1 MQAIQARLAARS
13 ALRCL
18 RPPAEPGARSARR
31 PAPSALAPPPAPAG
45 AGPAPLQPALPLS
58 GPAPPLRPAQTPPS
72 APPLPIRPRPPPAG
86 CRSARRLPAAAPA
99 MVNLGLSR
107 VDDAV
112 ASKHPGLGEYAA
124 CQSNAFVKGVSTFV
138 TGTGATFGL
147 QMLVQRKLPYP
158 FQWKVL
164 LAVVAGSVASYWV
177 TRVESQKCSNLWLF
191 LETGQ
196 LPKDMGTGESPQG
209 SRTQNRGCSAQNWRQ
224 QARVQG
230 VGCTGLSP
238 RHAHEGQGGKE
249 RARMQEEDAGGGG
262 WPGGNECRGRKADTP
277 RRAAGWKGPA
287 SDTRLADLR
296 SGLHC
301 LHPSCSKPQFLPP
314 ENGHRDWEQLWGVV
328 LAVFSASYR
337 SAQLGELQPGH
348 RRPGARQF

>member
-1 MQAIQARLAARS
+1 MA
-13 ALRCL
+13 
-18 RPPAEPGARSARR
+18 
-31 PAPSALAPPPAPAG
+31 
-45 AGPAPLQPALPLS
+45 
-58 GPAPPLRPAQTPPS
+58 
-72 APPLPIRPRPPPAG
+72 
-86 CRSARRLPAAAPA
+86 
-99 MVNLGLSR
+99 
-107 VDDAV
+107 
-112 ASKHPGLGEYAA
+112 
-124 CQSNAFVKGVSTFV
+124 
-138 TGTGATFGL
+138 GTGATFGL

-164 LAVVAGSVASYWV
+164 LAVGGYSSLGPLKCTSVAAGSSAEVGSHWGWVAVVLGMPIPLTPDPCSPVAGSVASYWV

-209 SRTQNRGCSAQNWRQ
+209 SRTQNRGCSAQSWRQ
-224 QARVQG
+224 QARAQG

-262 WPGGNECRGRKADTP
+262 WPRGSECRGRKADTP